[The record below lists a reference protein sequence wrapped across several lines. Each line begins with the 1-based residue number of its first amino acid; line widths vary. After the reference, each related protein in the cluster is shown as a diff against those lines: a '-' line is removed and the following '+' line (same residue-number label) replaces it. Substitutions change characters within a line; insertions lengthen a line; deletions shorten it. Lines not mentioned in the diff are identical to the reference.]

1 MEAEVRDSRKALQT
15 ALNIGAQM
23 LSSGAEIS
31 RVEDSIIRMCRAFG
45 AETVECF
52 AITYVIVVT
61 ISGENLTELTE
72 IRRINTFDRNM
83 YKLTELNALS
93 REICE
98 TQMNP
103 EQASQRLQ
111 EIENRKSYSLSGKM
125 FIFALISL
133 SFTLFFGGSLK
144 DMAVSA
150 LIGVLI
156 APVENVLSRSEMN
169 RFVQVFLCSV
179 VAGLLSIVM
188 AGIWRGVSSE
198 LVSIGNIMI
207 FIPGVIFT
215 CAVQEIFSNNMLSGL
230 TRLAEAVIISL
241 VIATGFVLA
250 NVLL

>member
-1 MEAEVRDSRKALQT
+1 MEAEVRESRKALQT

-241 VIATGFVLA
+241 VIATGFLLA

>member
-1 MEAEVRDSRKALQT
+1 MEAEVRESRKALQA

-61 ISGENLTELTE
+61 ISGENLTGLTE

-103 EQASQRLQ
+103 EQASQRLR

-156 APVENVLSRSEMN
+156 APVENVLSRSAMN

>member
-1 MEAEVRDSRKALQT
+1 MEAEVRESRKALQA

-103 EQASQRLQ
+103 EQASQRLR

-144 DMAVSA
+144 DMAVSV

-156 APVENVLSRSEMN
+156 APVENVLSRSAMN

>member
-1 MEAEVRDSRKALQT
+1 MDTEVKKSRQALQT
-15 ALNIGAQM
+15 VLDIGAQM

-61 ISGENLTELTE
+61 ISGEHMAGMTE
-72 IRRINTFDRNM
+72 IRRINAFDRNM

-98 TQMNP
+98 TSVTP
-103 EQASQRLQ
+103 EQAAEKLW
-111 EIENRKSYSLSGKM
+111 EIENRKSYSLPGKM
-125 FIFALISL
+125 GIFALISL
-133 SFTLFFGGSLK
+133 SFTLFFGGSAG

-150 LIGVLI
+150 LIGILI
-156 APVENVLSRSEMN
+156 APVETILSNSGMN
-169 RFVQVFLCSV
+169 QFVQVFLCSA
-179 VAGLLSIVM
+179 VAGFLSIAM
-188 AGIWRGVSSE
+188 AGVWRGVSSE

-215 CAVQEIFSNNMLSGL
+215 SAIQEIFSNNMLSGL
-230 TRLAEAVIISL
+230 TRLGEAIITSL
-241 VIATGFVLA
+241 VIATGFVLV
-250 NVLL
+250 NVAL

>member
-1 MEAEVRDSRKALQT
+1 MEAEVRESRKALQT

>member
-1 MEAEVRDSRKALQT
+1 MEAKVRESRKALQT

-31 RVEDSIIRMCRAFG
+31 RVEDSIVRMCRAFG

-103 EQASQRLQ
+103 EQASQRLR

-156 APVENVLSRSEMN
+156 APVENVLSRSAMN

-215 CAVQEIFSNNMLSGL
+215 CAVQEIFYNNMLSGL

>member
-1 MEAEVRDSRKALQT
+1 MEAEVRESRKALQT

-31 RVEDSIIRMCRAFG
+31 RVEDSIVRMCRAFG

-103 EQASQRLQ
+103 EQASQRLR

>member
-1 MEAEVRDSRKALQT
+1 MEAEVRESRKALQT

-61 ISGENLTELTE
+61 ISGENLTGLTE

-103 EQASQRLQ
+103 EQASQRLR

-156 APVENVLSRSEMN
+156 APVENVLSRSAMN

>member
-1 MEAEVRDSRKALQT
+1 MEAKVRESRKALQT

-61 ISGENLTELTE
+61 ISGENLTGLTE

-103 EQASQRLQ
+103 EQASQRLR

-156 APVENVLSRSEMN
+156 APVENVLSRSAMN

>member
-1 MEAEVRDSRKALQT
+1 MEAEVRESRKALQT

-61 ISGENLTELTE
+61 ISGENLTGLTE

-103 EQASQRLQ
+103 EQASQRLR

-156 APVENVLSRSEMN
+156 APVENVLSRSAMN
-169 RFVQVFLCSV
+169 RFIQVFLCSV

>member
-1 MEAEVRDSRKALQT
+1 MEAKVRESRKALQT

-31 RVEDSIIRMCRAFG
+31 RVEDSIVRMCRAFG

-103 EQASQRLQ
+103 EQASQRLR

-156 APVENVLSRSEMN
+156 APVENVLSRSAMN

>member
-1 MEAEVRDSRKALQT
+1 MEAEVRESRKALQT

-31 RVEDSIIRMCRAFG
+31 RVEDSIVRMCRAFG

-103 EQASQRLQ
+103 EQASQRLR

-150 LIGVLI
+150 LIGGLI
-156 APVENVLSRSEMN
+156 APVENVLSRSAMN
-169 RFVQVFLCSV
+169 RFVQVFLCSDRKSV
-179 VAGLLSIVM
+179 V
-188 AGIWRGVSSE
+188 
-198 LVSIGNIMI
+198 
-207 FIPGVIFT
+207 
-215 CAVQEIFSNNMLSGL
+215 
-230 TRLAEAVIISL
+230 
-241 VIATGFVLA
+241 
-250 NVLL
+250 

>member
-1 MEAEVRDSRKALQT
+1 MEAEVRESRKALQA

-103 EQASQRLQ
+103 EQASQRLR

-150 LIGVLI
+150 LIGGLI
-156 APVENVLSRSEMN
+156 APVENVLSRSAMN

>member
-1 MEAEVRDSRKALQT
+1 MEAEVRESRKALQT

-61 ISGENLTELTE
+61 ISGENLTGLTE

-103 EQASQRLQ
+103 EQASQRLR

>member
-1 MEAEVRDSRKALQT
+1 MEAEVRESRKALQT

-31 RVEDSIIRMCRAFG
+31 RVEDSIVRMCRAFG

>member
-1 MEAEVRDSRKALQT
+1 MEAEVRESRKALQT

-61 ISGENLTELTE
+61 ISGENLTGLTE

-103 EQASQRLQ
+103 EQASQRLR

-133 SFTLFFGGSLK
+133 SFTLFFGGSMK

-156 APVENVLSRSEMN
+156 APVENVLSRSAMN
-169 RFVQVFLCSV
+169 RFIQVFLCSV

>member
-1 MEAEVRDSRKALQT
+1 
-15 ALNIGAQM
+15 
-23 LSSGAEIS
+23 
-31 RVEDSIIRMCRAFG
+31 
-45 AETVECF
+45 
-52 AITYVIVVT
+52 
-61 ISGENLTELTE
+61 
-72 IRRINTFDRNM
+72 M

-103 EQASQRLQ
+103 EQASQRLR

-156 APVENVLSRSEMN
+156 APVENVLSRSAMN
-169 RFVQVFLCSV
+169 RFVQVFFMLCCGRAFV
-179 VAGLLSIVM
+179 HRHGRYLERGIFRAGKHRKYYDFYS
-188 AGIWRGVSSE
+188 
-198 LVSIGNIMI
+198 
-207 FIPGVIFT
+207 GVIFT

>member
-1 MEAEVRDSRKALQT
+1 MEAEVRESRKALQT

-31 RVEDSIIRMCRAFG
+31 RVEDSIVRMCRAFG

-61 ISGENLTELTE
+61 ISGENLTGLTE

-103 EQASQRLQ
+103 EQASQRLR

>member
-1 MEAEVRDSRKALQT
+1 MEAEVRESRKALQT

-31 RVEDSIIRMCRAFG
+31 RVEDSIVRMCRAFG

-61 ISGENLTELTE
+61 ISGENLTGLTE

-103 EQASQRLQ
+103 EQASQRLR

-156 APVENVLSRSEMN
+156 APVENVLSRSAMN